1 MRLKRVGLAVVVLGL
16 IGLLTTPAGAQTRDD
31 DEGKQKLERLWRL
44 YPLDPE
50 AEQEDRAPRSKN
62 DTPAQAP
69 PVSSDGEQPKE
80 RDAATIDQDEGG
92 MSAIALLVALTLL
105 SVGLLSIG
113 LVARRSTWGASTE
126 SPGRRTER
134 AAVGVQPRA
143 ERHLEGF
150 RARSAMQQP
159 EERSHV
165 RVHLRDGRVVEGS
178 VKRAATHDQPVLLL
192 DIVHVADAAGQETD
206 PEPLDAFLP
215 LAEVGHMETID
226 EVNSSGSNSIEG
238 RR

>member
-16 IGLLTTPAGAQTRDD
+16 MGLLTTPAGAQTREDE
-31 DEGKQKLERLWRL
+31 EGKHRLERLWRL

-50 AEQEDRAPRSKN
+50 AEQEDPARTKN

-69 PVSSDGEQPKE
+69 PVSSDREQPNE
-80 RDAATIDQDEGG
+80 RDAAPGDQDEGG
-92 MSAIALLVALTLL
+92 LSAIALLVAVTLL
-105 SVGLLSIG
+105 SVGLLSMG
-113 LVARRSTWGASTE
+113 LVARRSTRGVPTA
-126 SPGRRTER
+126 SPGRETER
-134 AAVGVQPRA
+134 AAVGLQP
-143 ERHLEGF
+143 ERHLQGF

-192 DIVHVADAAGQETD
+192 DIVNVADAAGQETD

-215 LAEVGHMETID
+215 LTEVGHIETIG
-226 EVNSSGSNSIEG
+226 EVDSSENNSTGG
-238 RR
+238 R

>member
-1 MRLKRVGLAVVVLGL
+1 MRLKRVALAVVVLGL

-31 DEGKQKLERLWRL
+31 EEVKQNLERLWRL

-50 AEQEDRAPRSKN
+50 AQQEDPAPRTKN

-69 PVSSDGEQPKE
+69 PVSSDREQPKE
-80 RDAATIDQDEGG
+80 RDAAPSDQDEGDL
-92 MSAIALLVALTLL
+92 SASALLIAVTIV

-113 LVARRSTWGASTE
+113 LVTRSSTRGAPTA

-134 AAVGVQPRA
+134 AAVGLQP
-143 ERHLEGF
+143 ERHLQGF
-150 RARSAMQQP
+150 RARSAIQQP

-192 DIVHVADAAGQETD
+192 DIVNVADAAGQETD

-215 LAEVGHMETID
+215 LAEVGHIETIG
-226 EVNSSGSNSIEG
+226 EVDSSDNNSTGG